1 MRQAFRNRSAA
12 ENLIS
17 LLPNTPAQGPTMSFF
32 YPHLSFNFLPLIFF
46 RYQEFAKCTP
56 LGLSVSYNSHLLCWT
71 QSLSPWGSMLA
82 FNGLLERMRDRQVLW
97 CTATDWSLIKGNCNA
112 SHSLLIRFYSVFQPC
127 HSLSVVI
134 CINTQI
140 KTRTTSE
147 VTSLRL
153 VVAVKPLQSLKTT
166 VSRCDAPLSSHPQE
180 HKTVLFPDQ

>member
-32 YPHLSFNFLPLIFF
+32 YPHLLFNFF

-56 LGLSVSYNSHLLCWT
+56 LGLSVSYNSNLLCWT

-97 CTATDWSLIKGNCNA
+97 CTATGWRLMKGNCNV
-112 SHSLLIRFYSVFQPC
+112 SHSLWIRFYSVFQPC

-147 VTSLRL
+147 VTSLGL
-153 VVAVKPLQSLKTT
+153 VVALKPLQSLKTT
-166 VSRCDAPLSSHPQE
+166 VSRLWRSALIPSAR
-180 HKTVLFPDQ
+180 T